1 MSLITT
7 TDELAQACQRL
18 ARSPFVTV
26 DTEFLRET
34 TFWPILC
41 VVQLASD
48 DEAMAIDALAPGL
61 DLEPLLQLMA
71 DEDVVKVFHAARQD
85 LEIFWKLSG
94 VLPTPL
100 FDTQVA
106 AMVCGYGE
114 QVSYSELAHS
124 ICHVAIDKSSRFTD
138 WARRPLAE
146 AQIDYAIG
154 DVTHL
159 RDIYRELSKRVAAT
173 GRQSWLDDEMKTL
186 NSPSTYEQHPERAW
200 ERYRTKA
207 RKPRDLAVLMEL
219 AAWRES
225 EAQARDVPRARV
237 LKDDVLIE
245 LALAAPRSVEALGN
259 LRAFPRGM
267 ERSRAG
273 GEILAAVER
282 GLARDPKTLPKI
294 ERDRRNGANVGA
306 TVELLKVLLRQV
318 SEESG
323 VAGKLIATVDDL
335 EVDRLERQGGS
346 ARAQRLAAQT
356 VRRPGA
362 RAQTRPPGADG
373 RERQGRH
380 ARMER
385 RRSAE
390 PGRLTTRRSSA
401 LAHPHHRPHSPSK
414 DGRLSTPYADGP
426 PPPLRVGGMSGGG
439 LILPH
444 EMGEGDRAEG
454 AMTGRPSA

>member
-7 TDELAQACQRL
+7 SQELEAACLRM
-18 ARSPFVTV
+18 ARHPFVTV

-41 VVQLASD
+41 VVQLAT
-48 DEAMAIDALAPGL
+48 DEEALAIDALADGL
-61 DLEPLLQLMA
+61 DLEPLLGLMA
-71 DEDVVKVFHAARQD
+71 DERVVKVFHAARQD

-106 AMVCGYGE
+106 AMVCGYGD
-114 QVSYSELAHS
+114 QVSYSELVHS
-124 ICHVAIDKSSRFTD
+124 VCHVAIDKSSRFTD

-146 AQIDYAIG
+146 AQIAYAIG

-159 RDIYRELSKRVAAT
+159 RDVYKALTKRLAAT
-173 GRQSWLDDEMKTL
+173 GRQSWLEDEMKALTT
-186 NSPSTYEQHPERAW
+186 PEIYEQHPERAW
-200 ERYRTKA
+200 ERYKSRA

-219 AAWRES
+219 AAWRER
-225 EAQARDVPRARV
+225 EAQARDVPRSRV

-245 LALAAPRSVEALGN
+245 LALAAPRSLEALGN

-273 GEILAAVER
+273 GEILEAIER
-282 GLARDPKTLPKI
+282 GLARDPKSLPKV
-294 ERDRRNGANVGA
+294 ERERRNGANVAA

-335 EVDRLERQGGS
+335 EAIAGNDKADVAALAGWRRKLFGQRALELKHG
-346 ARAQRLAAQT
+346 RLALT
-356 VRRPGA
+356 VENGKVVTLEWR
-362 RAQTRPPGADG
+362 D
-373 RERQGRH
+373 
-380 ARMER
+380 
-385 RRSAE
+385 AE
-390 PGRLTTRRSSA
+390 
-401 LAHPHHRPHSPSK
+401 
-414 DGRLSTPYADGP
+414 GP
-426 PPPLRVGGMSGGG
+426 PAPV
-439 LILPH
+439 
-444 EMGEGDRAEG
+444 
-454 AMTGRPSA
+454 